1 MMKDFLIAFL
11 NSHFLHC
18 TDNINFMSVNI
29 EAMLSN
35 QYKIVNIKKTES
47 KTVYT
52 FKSINDQNANLVDI
66 IFDLSP
72 THYIT
77 KIDVEEINK
86 AA

>member
-11 NSHFLHC
+11 NSHFLYCKH
-18 TDNINFMSVNI
+18 NINFMSVNI
-29 EAMLSN
+29 ETMLN
-35 QYKIVNIKKTES
+35 NHYKIVNIKKTES

-52 FKSINDQNANLVDI
+52 FENINNKNAKLVDI
-66 IFDLSP
+66 IFDVST

>member
-1 MMKDFLIAFL
+1 M
-11 NSHFLHC
+11 N
-18 TDNINFMSVNI
+18 
-29 EAMLSN
+29 
-35 QYKIVNIKKTES
+35 YKIINVKKAES

-52 FKSINDQNANLVDI
+52 FENINDKNANLVDI